1 VRAAQ
6 QLEKVPG
13 LVDVK
18 LRYKPGR
25 PEVRIEVDRAK
36 ASLFQ
41 FTIQDI
47 AESLHAQ
54 IRGLRATYFLT
65 PTAQIETVARLKE
78 MYRKTLD
85 EVQIL
90 SLINP
95 RGTIVPV
102 HQFANFEFGLTPSEI
117 WRKDRER
124 MIQVSANRGEV
135 ALSKVADDALR
146 SLKDIRIPAG
156 YYYEVGGDFPKM
168 IETERESR
176 FAFVIMVLLVYAV
189 LASLFESYVQ
199 PLVILLAVPL
209 TLIGA
214 IPLLY
219 FSKTPVTLGTLIGF
233 IMLGG
238 ISVSNSIILVD
249 VFNHIRK
256 ERRTFYAL
264 LKAGEERIR
273 PILMTTLTTIL
284 GLAPLVFQKGGS
296 GSLWSPL
303 AITVIGGLSVST
315 VLVLFIL
322 PAFYLILQDGRSWFL
337 EKMGKAV
344 PSG

>member
-1 VRAAQ
+1 LRVQGTVVGVREKSGSYTPVYRYMLPSGDTFEATSNTGSSLTKGKETHSTAA
-6 QLEKVPG
+6 LMV
-13 LVDVK
+13 
-18 LRYKPGR
+18 
-25 PEVRIEVDRAK
+25 
-36 ASLFQ
+36 FQ
-41 FTIQDI
+41 ED
-47 AESLHAQ
+47 
-54 IRGLRATYFLT
+54 
-65 PTAQIETVARLKE
+65 
-78 MYRKTLD
+78 
-85 EVQIL
+85 
-90 SLINP
+90 
-95 RGTIVPV
+95 
-102 HQFANFEFGLTPSEI
+102 
-117 WRKDRER
+117 
-124 MIQVSANRGEV
+124 
-135 ALSKVADDALR
+135 
-146 SLKDIRIPAG
+146 
-156 YYYEVGGDFPKM
+156 
-168 IETERESR
+168 
-176 FAFVIMVLLVYAV
+176 
-189 LASLFESYVQ
+189 
-199 PLVILLAVPL
+199 PL
-209 TLIGA
+209 TVCPVNSYAAA
-214 IPLLY
+214 I
-219 FSKTPVTLGTLIGF
+219 IGF

-284 GLAPLVFQKGGS
+284 GLAPLVFQKGRS